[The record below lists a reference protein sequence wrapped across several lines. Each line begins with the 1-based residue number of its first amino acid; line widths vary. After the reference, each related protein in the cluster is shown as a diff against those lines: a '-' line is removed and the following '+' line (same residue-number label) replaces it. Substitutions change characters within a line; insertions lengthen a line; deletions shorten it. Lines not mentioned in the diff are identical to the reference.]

1 MTSTDLGSA
10 EWERSKISNQDINML
25 KRMGFSKK
33 ENALQFP
40 KEESYPK
47 PPINYRVSF
56 VDHLIRGLSP
66 PIHEFLRG
74 LLFVYGLQLH
84 HLTPNSLLHISI
96 FITLCECFLGVQPN
110 WALWKRIFC
119 IRRNSHHNVAY
130 NIGGVVICV
139 RSEVDYF
146 DVKFP
151 DSVQG
156 WRKKWL
162 YIHEESSNPA
172 EENIA
177 PFDGEAKIFRR
188 RSWDAEATEAEKLA
202 TEALMTRIHELQ
214 NTRGKE
220 LSGIEIT
227 AYFLRTRVQPLQAR
241 KNPFWK
247 YTGEE
252 DADRLSKDL
261 PLKDF
266 EKLIRKI
273 SSLNKK
279 DLIPTSC
286 RVAPFSSA
294 NPLPE
299 GHPVLSSL
307 PPLPEGG
314 DVEERAVVDDD
325 NQSTTRPATEIA
337 GSHKSAASAE
347 SEATASTHSLPHA
360 SKRKR
365 DDVKDSGTSKAEEA
379 EPSHKKAAFNPY
391 TDALVSSDEEE
402 EQAVDATART
412 RDLAE
417 SNKRADALA
426 VKLKQSEEN
435 RQKAEKDAATVQGLR
450 ERLHKAETALSDNI
464 TQQSAREAEILSRL
478 ESQCRRFV
486 RRTHQEYEVDGP
498 VGDEL
503 LDALTLSEIHGDEAR
518 DGLENAE
525 AGLLKLFPYFFPKK
539 ETPATFVELAK
550 TFNGPEDLGLKLRQ
564 EGLKIGVEGTIAL
577 TANSQQDVD
586 WSKVGN
592 IGEMETKKWQSLI
605 RAAKPSARPIL
616 SFLGVKPA
624 PAPSAS
630 KPEVK

>member
-25 KRMGFSKK
+25 KKMGFSKK

-47 PPINYRVSF
+47 PPINYR
-56 VDHLIRGLSP
+56 
-66 PIHEFLRG
+66 
-74 LLFVYGLQLH
+74 
-84 HLTPNSLLHISI
+84 
-96 FITLCECFLGVQPN
+96 
-110 WALWKRIFC
+110 
-119 IRRNSHHNVAY
+119 
-130 NIGGVVICV
+130 
-139 RSEVDYF
+139 
-146 DVKFP
+146 
-151 DSVQG
+151 
-156 WRKKWL
+156 
-162 YIHEESSNPA
+162 
-172 EENIA
+172 
-177 PFDGEAKIFRR
+177 
-188 RSWDAEATEAEKLA
+188 
-202 TEALMTRIHELQ
+202 

-247 YTGEE
+247 YAGKE
-252 DADRLSKDL
+252 DADRLWKDL

-299 GHPVLSSL
+299 GHLVLSSL

-337 GSHKSAASAE
+337 GSHRSAASAE
-347 SEATASTHSLPHA
+347 SEATASTHSLPHT

-402 EQAVDATART
+402 EQAVDALHERPLMKEFIRLGTQFVGY
-412 RDLAE
+412 RDYTKKLE
-417 SNKRADALA
+417 GSALA
-426 VKLKQSEEN
+426 PESLVLRRITFRDHQPSTCSWLLLVRLNLGFILRETCFYTHHTFHLGFPTDVCIYAY
-435 RQKAEKDAATVQGLR
+435 QDAATVQDLR
-450 ERLHKAETALSDNI
+450 ERLHKAETSLSDNI

-503 LDALTLSEIHGDEAR
+503 LDALTLAEIHGDEAR
-518 DGLENAE
+518 DGLENVE

-539 ETPATFVELAK
+539 ETPPTFVELAK

>member
-188 RSWDAEATEAEKLA
+188 RSWDAEATEGEIGNRGANDSHSRA
-202 TEALMTRIHELQ
+202 TEH
-214 NTRGKE
+214 RGKE

-286 RVAPFSSA
+286 RVAPFSST

-337 GSHKSAASAE
+337 G
-347 SEATASTHSLPHA
+347 
-360 SKRKR
+360 
-365 DDVKDSGTSKAEEA
+365 
-379 EPSHKKAAFNPY
+379 
-391 TDALVSSDEEE
+391 
-402 EQAVDATART
+402 
-412 RDLAE
+412 DLAE

-435 RQKAEKDAATVQGLR
+435 RQKAEKDAATVQDLR

>member
-1 MTSTDLGSA
+1 MTTTDLGSA
-10 EWERSKISNQDINML
+10 EWERSKISGQDINML
-25 KRMGFSKK
+25 KKMGFSKK
-33 ENALQFP
+33 EDSLQFP

-47 PPINYRVSF
+47 PPIDYR
-56 VDHLIRGLSP
+56 
-66 PIHEFLRG
+66 
-74 LLFVYGLQLH
+74 LH
-84 HLTPNSLLHISI
+84 HLTPNSILHISI

-119 IRRNSHHNVAY
+119 IRRNGHHNVAY

-139 RSEVDYF
+139 RSDVDYF

-162 YIHEESSNPA
+162 YIREESSNPV

-177 PFDGEAKIFRR
+177 PFDGEAKILRR
-188 RSWDAEATEAEKLA
+188 RSWDAETIEAEKLA

-247 YTGEE
+247 YAGEK
-252 DADRLSKDL
+252 DVDRLSKDL

-266 EKLIRKI
+266 ENLIRKI

-279 DLIPTSC
+279 DSIPTSC
-286 RVAPFSSA
+286 RVAPYSSA
-294 NPLPE
+294 KPLPE
-299 GHPVLSSL
+299 GHLVLASL

-314 DVEERAVVDDD
+314 EVEDRAVVDDD
-325 NQSTTRPATEIA
+325 NQGTSRPATEIA

-347 SEATASTHSLPHA
+347 SDATASTHSLPHA
-360 SKRKR
+360 SPRMKRKR
-365 DDVKDSGTSKAEEA
+365 DEVKDSGTSKAGEV
-379 EPSHKKAAFNPY
+379 EPSYKKAAFNPY
-391 TDALVSSDEEE
+391 TDALVSFGDEEE
-402 EQAVDATART
+402 EQTVDAAART
-412 RDLAE
+412 RDLVEA
-417 SNKRADALA
+417 NKRADALA
-426 VKLKQSEEN
+426 VKLEQSEEA
-435 RQKAEKDAATVQGLR
+435 RKKVEKDAAAIEDLR
-450 ERLHKAETALSDNI
+450 KRLHDAETSLSNNI
-464 TQQSAREAEILSRL
+464 SQQSAREAEILARL
-478 ESQCRRFV
+478 ESQTRRFI
-486 RRTHQEYEVDGP
+486 RRTHQEYEIEGP
-498 VGDEL
+498 EGDEL
-503 LDALTLSEIHGDEAR
+503 LDALTLVEIHGDEAR

-539 ETPATFVELAK
+539 EVPNTFVKLAK
-550 TFNGPEDLGLKLRQ
+550 TFNEPEDLGLKLRQ
-564 EGLKIGVEGTIAL
+564 EGLKIGVEGTVAL
-577 TANSQQDVD
+577 IANSQQNVD
-586 WSKVGN
+586 WAKVGD

-624 PAPSAS
+624 PAPSSS

>member
-10 EWERSKISNQDINML
+10 KWERSKISGQDINML
-25 KRMGFSKK
+25 KKMGFSKK

-47 PPINYRVSF
+47 PPINYR
-56 VDHLIRGLSP
+56 
-66 PIHEFLRG
+66 
-74 LLFVYGLQLH
+74 
-84 HLTPNSLLHISI
+84 
-96 FITLCECFLGVQPN
+96 
-110 WALWKRIFC
+110 
-119 IRRNSHHNVAY
+119 
-130 NIGGVVICV
+130 
-139 RSEVDYF
+139 VDYF

-177 PFDGEAKIFRR
+177 PFDGEAKILRR

-202 TEALMTRIHELQ
+202 TEALMTRIHDLQ

-247 YTGEE
+247 YAGEE
-252 DADRLSKDL
+252 DVDRLSKDL

-286 RVAPFSSA
+286 RVAPYSSA
-294 NPLPE
+294 KPLPE
-299 GHPVLSSL
+299 GHLVLASL

-314 DVEERAVVDDD
+314 EVEERAVVDDD
-325 NQSTTRPATEIA
+325 NQSTARPATEIA
-337 GSHKSAASAE
+337 GSHKSASAE

-379 EPSHKKAAFNPY
+379 EPSYKKADFNPY
-391 TDALVSSDEEE
+391 TDALVSSDDEE

-412 RDLAE
+412 STSRTLIVSEAQHDGDETSPPQQDIVQPPPVESPQASPSKGARIEPSKDSIQFPGGSSTPSLDDPLMKEFIRLGTQFVGYRDYTKKLEGDLAE

-426 VKLKQSEEN
+426 VKLEQSEEA
-435 RQKAEKDAATVQGLR
+435 RQKAEKDAATIEDLR
-450 ERLHKAETALSDNI
+450 KRLHNAETSLSNNI

-478 ESQCRRFV
+478 ESQTRRFV
-486 RRTHQEYEVDGP
+486 RRTHQEYEVDG

-503 LDALTLSEIHGDEAR
+503 LDALTLVEIHGDEAR

-525 AGLLKLFPYFFPKK
+525 ASLLKLFPYFFPKK
-539 ETPATFVELAK
+539 ETPSTFVELAK

-564 EGLKIGVEGTIAL
+564 EGLKIGVEGTVALIAD
-577 TANSQQDVD
+577 SQQDVD
-586 WSKVGN
+586 WAKVCD
-592 IGEMETKKWQSLI
+592 IGEMETKK
-605 RAAKPSARPIL
+605 
-616 SFLGVKPA
+616 
-624 PAPSAS
+624 
-630 KPEVK
+630 

>member
-10 EWERSKISNQDINML
+10 EWERSKISGQDINML
-25 KRMGFSKK
+25 KKMGFSKK

-162 YIHEESSNPA
+162 YVHEESSNPA

-247 YTGEE
+247 YAGEE

-286 RVAPFSSA
+286 RVAPYSSA

-299 GHPVLSSL
+299 GHLVLSSL

-314 DVEERAVVDDD
+314 EVEERAVVDDD

-365 DDVKDSGTSKAEEA
+365 DDPLMKEFIRLGTQFVGYRDYT
-379 EPSHKKAAFNPY
+379 KK
-391 TDALVSSDEEE
+391 LEG
-402 EQAVDATART
+402 
-412 RDLAE
+412 DLAE

-435 RQKAEKDAATVQGLR
+435 RQKAEKDAATIEDLR
-450 ERLHKAETALSDNI
+450 KRLHKAETSLSDNI

-503 LDALTLSEIHGDEAR
+503 LDALTLVEIHGDEAR

-539 ETPATFVELAK
+539 ETPSTFVELAK

-577 TANSQQDVD
+577 TADSQQDVD
-586 WSKVGN
+586 WAKVGN

>member
-1 MTSTDLGSA
+1 
-10 EWERSKISNQDINML
+10 ML
-25 KRMGFSKK
+25 KKMGFSKK

-84 HLTPNSLLHISI
+84 HLTPNSILHISI

-177 PFDGEAKIFRR
+177 PFDGEAKILRR
-188 RSWDAEATEAEKLA
+188 RSWDAETTEAEKLA

-247 YTGEE
+247 YAGEE
-252 DADRLSKDL
+252 DVDRLSKDL

-286 RVAPFSSA
+286 RVAPYSSA
-294 NPLPE
+294 KPLPE
-299 GHPVLSSL
+299 GHLVLASL

-314 DVEERAVVDDD
+314 EVEDRAVVDDD
-325 NQSTTRPATEIA
+325 NQSTARPATEIA

-347 SEATASTHSLPHA
+347 SDATASTHSLPHA

-365 DDVKDSGTSKAEEA
+365 DEVKDSGTSKAEEA
-379 EPSHKKAAFNPY
+379 EPSYKKADFNPY
-391 TDALVSSDEEE
+391 TDALVSSDDEEE
-402 EQAVDATART
+402 EQIVDAAART
-412 RDLAE
+412 STSRTLIVSEAQHDGDETSPPQQDIVQPPPVESPRASPSKRARIEPSKESIQFPGGSSTPSLDDPLMKEFIRLGTQFVGYRDYTKKLEGDLAE
-417 SNKRADALA
+417 TNKRADALA
-426 VKLKQSEEN
+426 VKLEQSEEA
-435 RQKAEKDAATVQGLR
+435 RQKAEKDAATIEDLR
-450 ERLHKAETALSDNI
+450 KRLHDAETSLSNNI
-464 TQQSAREAEILSRL
+464 AWQSAREAEIISRL
-478 ESQCRRFV
+478 ESQTRRFI
-486 RRTHQEYEVDGP
+486 RRTHQEYEIEGP
-498 VGDEL
+498 EGDEL
-503 LDALTLSEIHGDEAR
+503 LDALTLVEIHGDEAR

-525 AGLLKLFPYFFPKK
+525 ASLLTSKK
-539 ETPATFVELAK
+539 EAPIL
-550 TFNGPEDLGLKLRQ
+550 L
-564 EGLKIGVEGTIAL
+564 
-577 TANSQQDVD
+577 
-586 WSKVGN
+586 WS
-592 IGEMETKKWQSLI
+592 SP
-605 RAAKPSARPIL
+605 KPSTGPKIL
-616 SFLGVKPA
+616 G
-624 PAPSAS
+624 
-630 KPEVK
+630 

>member
-47 PPINYRVSF
+47 PPINYR
-56 VDHLIRGLSP
+56 
-66 PIHEFLRG
+66 
-74 LLFVYGLQLH
+74 
-84 HLTPNSLLHISI
+84 
-96 FITLCECFLGVQPN
+96 
-110 WALWKRIFC
+110 
-119 IRRNSHHNVAY
+119 
-130 NIGGVVICV
+130 
-139 RSEVDYF
+139 
-146 DVKFP
+146 
-151 DSVQG
+151 
-156 WRKKWL
+156 
-162 YIHEESSNPA
+162 
-172 EENIA
+172 
-177 PFDGEAKIFRR
+177 
-188 RSWDAEATEAEKLA
+188 
-202 TEALMTRIHELQ
+202 

-247 YTGEE
+247 YAGEE

-286 RVAPFSSA
+286 RVAPFSNT

-412 RDLAE
+412 STSRTLIVSEAQHDGDESSPPQQDIVQPSPVESPRASPLKGARMEPSRDSIQFPGGSSTPSLDDPLMKEFIRLGTQFVGYRDYTKKLEGDLAE

-435 RQKAEKDAATVQGLR
+435 RQKAEKDAATVQDLR

-464 TQQSAREAEILSRL
+464 TQQ
-478 ESQCRRFV
+478 
-486 RRTHQEYEVDGP
+486 
-498 VGDEL
+498 
-503 LDALTLSEIHGDEAR
+503 
-518 DGLENAE
+518 
-525 AGLLKLFPYFFPKK
+525 
-539 ETPATFVELAK
+539 
-550 TFNGPEDLGLKLRQ
+550 
-564 EGLKIGVEGTIAL
+564 
-577 TANSQQDVD
+577 
-586 WSKVGN
+586 
-592 IGEMETKKWQSLI
+592 
-605 RAAKPSARPIL
+605 
-616 SFLGVKPA
+616 
-624 PAPSAS
+624 
-630 KPEVK
+630 

>member
-1 MTSTDLGSA
+1 MPPRARLTRHSTPESKMTSTDLGSA
-10 EWERSKISNQDINML
+10 EWERSKISGQDINML
-25 KRMGFSKK
+25 KKMGFSKK

-247 YTGEE
+247 YAGEE

-286 RVAPFSSA
+286 RVAPYSSA

-299 GHPVLSSL
+299 GHLVLSSL

-314 DVEERAVVDDD
+314 EVEERAVVDDD

-365 DDVKDSGTSKAEEA
+365 DDPLMKEFIRLGTQFVGYRDYT
-379 EPSHKKAAFNPY
+379 KK
-391 TDALVSSDEEE
+391 LEG
-402 EQAVDATART
+402 
-412 RDLAE
+412 DLAE

-435 RQKAEKDAATVQGLR
+435 RQKAEKDAATIEDLR
-450 ERLHKAETALSDNI
+450 KRLHKAETSLSDNI

-478 ESQCRRFV
+478 ESQARRFV

-503 LDALTLSEIHGDEAR
+503 LDALTLVEIHGDEAR

-539 ETPATFVELAK
+539 ETPSTFVELAK

-577 TANSQQDVD
+577 TADSQQDVD
-586 WSKVGN
+586 WAKVGN